1 LRQPYVLFIKAGAK
15 VQISFDKCK
24 KKTKNLLL
32 VVNVTPLTFDL

>member
-1 LRQPYVLFIKAGAK
+1 VLRTKASAK

-24 KKTKNLLL
+24 KITKNLLL